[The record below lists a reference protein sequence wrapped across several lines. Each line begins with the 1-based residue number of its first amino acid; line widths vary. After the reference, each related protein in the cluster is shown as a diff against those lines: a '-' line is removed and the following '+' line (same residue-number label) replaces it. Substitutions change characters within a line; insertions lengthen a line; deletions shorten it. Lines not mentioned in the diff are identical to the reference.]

1 MKLFECQSCGN
12 PVHFENAACVAC
24 GARLGYLP
32 TENRMVS
39 LAPDGSAFRS
49 IARPK
54 RRFLFCANAAHDVCN
69 WLVPEGGDAFCPACR
84 FNRTVPD
91 LRASRNLDLWRRIE
105 VAKRYVFYS
114 ILRWRLPVQ
123 DRLENPQHGLAF
135 DFLANNQA
143 AQGRDTVMTGHDN
156 GIITLN
162 IAEADDAERERRRT
176 SMNEPYRTLIGHFRH
191 ELGHYFWD
199 EIVAPDAQAL
209 WRCRAVFGDE
219 RQDYRQALQRHYA
232 QGAPANWQDAYI
244 STYATAH
251 PWEDFAE
258 TWAHYFH
265 ITDALE
271 TAAAFGIRVR
281 PDLKEA
287 ADLAVS
293 VNFDP
298 YAARSA
304 SDLVAAW
311 VPLTVA
317 LNSVNRSMGQRD
329 LYPFVLSPPVMEKLD
344 FIHALIHGSPEQ
356 RAWRTSRWRA
366 LCGLEQETA

>member
-12 PVHFENAACVAC
+12 PVYFDNGACLNC
-24 GARLGYLP
+24 GARLGFLP
-32 TENRMVS
+32 AEIRMVA
-39 LAPDGSAFRS
+39 LEPEGAGFRS
-49 IARPK
+49 IAAPHRS
-54 RRFLFCANAAHDVCN
+54 FLFCAHAEHEVCN

-91 LRASRNLDLWRRIE
+91 LGRPQNRDLWRRIE

-135 DFLANNQA
+135 DFLSDEQTAP
-143 AQGRDTVMTGHDN
+143 GESVMTGHDN

-162 IAEADDAERERRRT
+162 ISEADDAERERRRP

-199 EIVAPDAQAL
+199 ELVASDWQTL
-209 WRCRAVFGDE
+209 ERCRAIFGDD
-219 RQDYRQALQRHYA
+219 RADYGAALQRHYQ
-232 QGAPANWQDAYI
+232 QGAPAGWQDAYI
-244 STYATAH
+244 SSYATAH

-271 TAAAFGIRVR
+271 TASAFGIRTR
-281 PDLKEA
+281 PRLKEA
-287 ADLAVS
+287 EDLTVT
-293 VNFDP
+293 VDFDP
-298 YAARSA
+298 YSAASA
-304 SDLVAAW
+304 ADLVDAW

-317 LNSVNRSMGQRD
+317 LNSVNRSMGQPD
-329 LYPFVLSPPVMEKLD
+329 LYPFVLSKPVMEKLD
-344 FIHALIHGSPEQ
+344 FIHGLIHCGPAQKAQ
-356 RAWRTSRWRA
+356 RNARWEK
-366 LCGLEQETA
+366 LCGAQREPA